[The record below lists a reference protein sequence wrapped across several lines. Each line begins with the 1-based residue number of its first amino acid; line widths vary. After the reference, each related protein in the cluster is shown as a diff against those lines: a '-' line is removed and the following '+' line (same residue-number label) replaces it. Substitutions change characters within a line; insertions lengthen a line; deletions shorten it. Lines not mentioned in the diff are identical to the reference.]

1 MGKPTYPEHLKG
13 SLKVQVFVNKFGLS
27 TQISSNY
34 LFNLVNINK
43 YNEGVQNL
51 TMPD

>member
-1 MGKPTYPEHLKG
+1 MEKPTYPEHLTG
-13 SLKVQVFVNKFGLS
+13 SLKVPMFVNKCGRS

-43 YNEGVQNL
+43 HNEGVQNL
-51 TMPD
+51 TLPD